1 MSEKEFKLN
10 TVFMKTAMLISELS
24 HCISHK
30 VGAVLVRDNRII
42 STGYNGTPA
51 GYINCDDYFSL
62 NIKDKNNL
70 TDIERKH
77 HHDFSE
83 IFEIHAELNAIL
95 CAAKNG
101 LSTDGCTLY
110 STLQPCNNC
119 LKMICNTGI
128 KTIYYNKPYDKSSMN
143 DSVLEMLKNCNIS
156 LIHFPVD

>member
-1 MSEKEFKLN
+1 MTDKEFKLN
-10 TVFMKTAMLISELS
+10 TIFMKTASLIAEMS

-30 VGAVLVRDNRII
+30 VGAVLVKDGRII

-51 GYINCDDYFSL
+51 GFVNCNDYFTLYNTTADDLSEL
-62 NIKDKNNL
+62 D
-70 TDIERKH
+70 RKSH
-77 HHDFSE
+77 HNFSE
-83 IFEIHAELNAIL
+83 MFEIHAELNAIL

-110 STLQPCNNC
+110 CTLQPCNNC

-128 KTIYYNKPYDKSSMN
+128 KTIYYNKLYDKSCM
-143 DSVLEMLKNCNIS
+143 DSRVLDMINKCNIS